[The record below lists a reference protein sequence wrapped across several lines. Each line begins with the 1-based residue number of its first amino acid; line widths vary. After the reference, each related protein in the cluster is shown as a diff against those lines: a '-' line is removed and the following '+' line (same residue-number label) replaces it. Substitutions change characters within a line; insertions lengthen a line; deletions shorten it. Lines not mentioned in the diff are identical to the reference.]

1 MGVSL
6 SQDIGNGLGTC
17 TDGFLRSI
25 QVDDVIFKVHIH
37 NPAAVIFD
45 RQFNEI
51 QKGLIQL
58 RSEAEGFSEKDQE
71 RVTEAWDSFSRLEDI
86 LSEIQH
92 TGTLKPKSGS
102 SPSS

>member
-51 QKGLIQL
+51 QKGLIFHL
-58 RSEAEGFSEKDQE
+58 FFLLLDG
-71 RVTEAWDSFSRLEDI
+71 SRDVAAML
-86 LSEIQH
+86 
-92 TGTLKPKSGS
+92 
-102 SPSS
+102 